1 MDIQG
6 PGAHGGL
13 TKLCSHSW
21 AGSPADTCAEKAIW
35 FMPCGI
41 YLCRKEKKALILHK
55 ANFIRS
61 GFTERGNYNSVMLD
75 IGEVAGCGKAWL
87 GTLEVLVGDDR
98 EGSTYNIGTG
108 TATSVK
114 NEF

>member
-41 YLCRKEKKALILHK
+41 YLCRKEKKALILHR

-61 GFTERGNYNSVMLD
+61 GFTEK
-75 IGEVAGCGKAWL
+75 GKL
-87 GTLEVLVGDDR
+87 
-98 EGSTYNIGTG
+98 
-108 TATSVK
+108 
-114 NEF
+114 

>member
-1 MDIQG
+1 
-6 PGAHGGL
+6 
-13 TKLCSHSW
+13 
-21 AGSPADTCAEKAIW
+21 
-35 FMPCGI
+35 
-41 YLCRKEKKALILHK
+41 
-55 ANFIRS
+55 
-61 GFTERGNYNSVMLD
+61 MLD
-75 IGEVAGCGKAWL
+75 IGEVAGYGKAWL